1 MQFFVILIL
10 IVFTSFPVISI
21 DTKAKEAI
29 VYDYNTQE
37 VIFEKEADKLMIA
50 KVTKYEDEI
59 AELKKE
65 LQEVKEDNKILAKQ
79 IEDNR

>member
-1 MQFFVILIL
+1 MIEYIQHILEI
-10 IVFTSFPVISI
+10 
-21 DTKAKEAI
+21 E
-29 VYDYNTQE
+29 E
-37 VIFEKEADKLMIA
+37 VKKEADKLMIA

-79 IEDNR
+79 IEDIRIDQGGWR

>member
-1 MQFFVILIL
+1 MIEYIQHILEI
-10 IVFTSFPVISI
+10 
-21 DTKAKEAI
+21 E
-29 VYDYNTQE
+29 E
-37 VIFEKEADKLMIA
+37 VKKEADKLMIA

>member
-1 MQFFVILIL
+1 MIEYIQHILEI
-10 IVFTSFPVISI
+10 
-21 DTKAKEAI
+21 E
-29 VYDYNTQE
+29 E
-37 VIFEKEADKLMIA
+37 VKKEADKLMVA